1 MYIKQKARVFFMWYS
16 FYNRFNAFIIKM
28 ALGIYLF
35 GKPLVTLMVK
45 CRMMPTQPKLT
56 RFNQNVMSKYQIY
69 NSIFMTLP
77 FDTITKTGVLLP
89 LFHETCKKG
98 FTAGDN
104 PTTIVERF
112 FKKYQD
118 RRSTESQ
125 INLLFRFIQY
135 IERQVVLFDAIED
148 AAFPI
153 VNNMDGIGTLRSLKE
168 SVTAENKLE
177 LLQKYLEEF
186 KVRIV
191 LTAHPTQ
198 FYPGSVLGII
208 TDLTEA
214 IRENDLLRINDL
226 LAQLGKTPFFK
237 HKKPSPY
244 DEAVSL
250 IWYLE
255 NVFYKS
261 FGTIYDYIQQN
272 IFDGKQIDNDIIN
285 VGFWPGGDR
294 DGNPFV
300 TPEITLKVAKRLRET
315 VIKNYYRDV
324 RKLRRKLTFDGVEDK
339 IVVLETE
346 LYKIITNK
354 KSSLTVDNF
363 SSELKEIKQLVIDKH
378 QSLYVSEVNS
388 LINKIHLFGFHFSA
402 LDIRQDS
409 RVHHTVFTNMVDA
422 IIDSG
427 SDIFP
432 KKYHELKESEQV
444 KILSQVNGEVDLSLI
459 KDDDTLKALNTMKAI
474 KTIQETNGER
484 AANRYIISNNQTTL
498 NVMQLFAMLKLVAFQ
513 EELTVDIGPLFETI
527 TDLKNAPVVMEE
539 LYTNPEYAAHLK
551 SRGNRQTI
559 MLGFS
564 DGTKDGGYLMANWAI
579 YKAKENLTTVS
590 RKYGINVIFFDGRG
604 GPPARG
610 GGKTHNFYASLGP
623 TIEDKE
629 VQLTIQG
636 QTISSNF
643 GTLESSQYN
652 LEQLISSGIHNSL
665 SDADLSMLP
674 ENRAVMTDLADRSY
688 KAYSDFKAHPKF
700 IPYLEH
706 MSTLK
711 YYAKTNIGSRP
722 SKRGKAKGLV
732 FEDLRAIPFVGSWS
746 QLKQNVPGF
755 FGVGTALKH
764 YEDIGEFE
772 KAQHL
777 FKTSDFFKTLIE
789 NSMMSLSK
797 SFFDLTKY
805 MSEDEEYGDFWNIIY
820 NEYETSKRLLLKLTG
835 YKELMEEEPAG
846 KASVA
851 VRESIVLP
859 LLTIQQFALKKI
871 QELEKSGVTTGK
883 EIEVYQKMVTRSLFG
898 NINAS
903 RNSA

>member
-1 MYIKQKARVFFMWYS
+1 MS
-16 FYNRFNAFIIKM
+16 
-28 ALGIYLF
+28 
-35 GKPLVTLMVK
+35 
-45 CRMMPTQPKLT
+45 TQPKIT
-56 RFNQNVMSKYQIY
+56 RFKQNVLSKYQIY

-77 FDTITKTGVLLP
+77 FDTITKTGALLP
-89 LFHETCKKG
+89 LFFETCEKG
-98 FTAGDN
+98 FSKNETPTA
-104 PTTIVERF
+104 IVDSF
-112 FKKYQD
+112 FKKYQA
-118 RRSTESQ
+118 RRSPKSQ

-148 AAFPI
+148 AAFPV

-168 SVTAENKLE
+168 TASAENKLE
-177 LLQKYLEEF
+177 FLKNYLEEF

-214 IRENDLLRINDL
+214 IKENDLTRIHQL

-237 HKKPSPY
+237 HKKPTPY

-261 FGTIYDYIQQN
+261 FGTVYNYIQQN
-272 IFDGKQIDNDIIN
+272 IFDGKHIQNDIIN
-285 VGFWPGGDR
+285 IGFWPGGDR

-300 TPEITLKVAKRLRET
+300 TPEITLKVASRLRET
-315 VIKNYYRDV
+315 IIKNYYRDLRQLK
-324 RKLRRKLTFDGVEDK
+324 RKVSFVGVEDR
-339 IVVLETE
+339 ITALEGE
-346 LYKIITNK
+346 MYKMITNK
-354 KSSLTVDNF
+354 KTDLTLDHLVY
-363 SSELKEIKQLVIDKH
+363 ELKEIKAEIIQKH
-378 QSLYVSEVNS
+378 QSLYASDVNS
-388 LINKIHLFGFHFSA
+388 LLNKIHLFGFHFSS

-409 RVHHTVFTNMVDA
+409 RAHAKVFNDMVNVL
-422 IIDSG
+422 IKSG
-427 SDIFP
+427 SSIFP
-432 KKYHELKESEQV
+432 ANYHSLSESKQISTLSKIEGRLEMDLISDKE
-444 KILSQVNGEVDLSLI
+444 
-459 KDDDTLKALNTMKAI
+459 TLKALKTMAAI
-474 KTIQETNGER
+474 KTIQETNGEK

-498 NVMQLFAMLKLVAFQ
+498 NVMQLYAMLKLVAF
-513 EELTVDIGPLFETI
+513 EDELTVDIAPLFETI
-527 TDLKNAPVVMEE
+527 TDLENAPSVMED
-539 LYTNPEYAAHLK
+539 LYTNPNYIAHLK
-551 SRGNRQTI
+551 ARGNRQTI

-579 YKAKENLTTVS
+579 YQAKERLTTIS
-590 RKYGINVIFFDGRG
+590 RKHDITVIFFDGRG

-643 GTLESSQYN
+643 GTLDSSQYN

-665 SDADLSMLP
+665 SDKDLTMTP
-674 ENRAVMTDLADRSY
+674 ENRTVMAHLSKLSY
-688 KAYSDFKAHPKF
+688 EAYVDFKAHPKF

-711 YYAKTNIGSRP
+711 FYAKTNIGSRP
-722 SKRGKAKGLV
+722 SKRGKSEGLV

-764 YEDIGEFE
+764 YEDIGEFD

-777 FKTSDFFKTLIE
+777 FQTSDFFKTLIE

-805 MSEDEEYGDFWNIIY
+805 MSDDSEYGAFWNVIY
-820 NEYETSKRLLLKLTG
+820 TEYVTTKRLLLKLTG
-835 YKELMEEEPAG
+835 YSELMEEEPAG
-846 KASVA
+846 KASIS

-859 LLTIQQFALKKI
+859 LLTIQQYALKKI
-871 QELEKSGVTTGK
+871 QDLEKESPRD
-883 EIEVYQKMVTRSLFG
+883 EAQIEVYEKIVMRSLFG